1 MFAENMNKSLKFMN
15 LQPTVLKETK
25 KKKRGEKEGGH
36 MLKSLKDEAK
46 DCSRI
51 G

>member
-1 MFAENMNKSLKFMN
+1 MN